1 MSGFDLSIVSFGIVL
16 SSTLAWALMIYK
28 FTIPNNRIAFIVAW
42 LLGWGTG
49 VAALILGTGSLL
61 ANIGLGF
68 ALIVSSFLLLT
79 VLIGGQKGG
88 TGQFVVGSP
97 VPALSAPDENGEIFD
112 MASMSGKPILLKFFR
127 GHW

>member
-16 SSTLAWALMIYK
+16 SSTLVWVLMVYK
-28 FTIPNNRIAFIVAW
+28 FTIPNNRFVFIVAW
-42 LLGWGTG
+42 LVGWGTG
-49 VAALILGTGSLL
+49 VAALILGTGSLW
-61 ANIGLGF
+61 ANNGLSF
-68 ALIVSSFLLLT
+68 ALIVSSFCLLT
-79 VLIGGQKGG
+79 VIIGGQKGG

-97 VPALSAPDENGEIFD
+97 VPALSAPDENEEIFD